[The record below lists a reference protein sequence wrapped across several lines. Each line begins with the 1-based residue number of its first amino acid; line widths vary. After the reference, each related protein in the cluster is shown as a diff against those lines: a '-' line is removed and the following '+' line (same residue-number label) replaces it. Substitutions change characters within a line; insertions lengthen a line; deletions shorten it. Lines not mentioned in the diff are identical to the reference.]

1 MDILYIDVLQ
11 EILARLSSTKDR
23 IRFLWALGRE
33 YKPWLDLEIQRVIEW
48 MIRQGAAIG
57 WVYQAHF
64 APVIKAKRIAKK
76 WKDSRYCQGCGRRS
90 ESSKW
95 LHFVSTQTGK
105 RLCTQCIKKEWDTHM
120 CECGIPVSFIPTHS
134 AEYGFSPST
143 SWRVECTVRKA
154 WGAGSDFEQQITSG
168 FFPSPNMRRQAEQAT
183 RNRELLQATRSHE
196 LLQRKRKRFSERNK
210 EEKRATR
217 RKRNYHYF
225 YVNTK
230 GYKRERG
237 ARHSLS

>member
-1 MDILYIDVLQ
+1 MDILYTDVLQ

-48 MIRQGAAIG
+48 MIRQGASVG
-57 WVYQAHF
+57 WVYRAHF

-120 CECGIPVSFIPTHS
+120 CECDIPVSFIPTHS

-143 SWRVECTVRKA
+143 SWRVMCTVRKA
-154 WGAGSDFEQQITSG
+154 WGAGCDFEQQITSG
-168 FFPSPNMRRQAEQAT
+168 FFPSPNMRRQANPRPGLPLAT
-183 RNRELLQATRSHE
+183 RGCE
-196 LLQRKRKRFSERNK
+196 LLQRKRKRVSFREPEKSK
-210 EEKRATR
+210 EEKRK
-217 RKRNYHYF
+217 KRCSSSQIACGQPGGKEITIIF
-225 YVNTK
+225 M
-230 GYKRERG
+230 
-237 ARHSLS
+237 